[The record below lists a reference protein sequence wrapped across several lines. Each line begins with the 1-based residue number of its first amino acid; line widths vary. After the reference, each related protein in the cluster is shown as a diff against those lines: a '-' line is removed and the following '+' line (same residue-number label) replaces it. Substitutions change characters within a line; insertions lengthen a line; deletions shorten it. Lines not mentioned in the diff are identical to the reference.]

1 MRGVIPSLDLRG
13 HFCAGRADDQG
24 EQTRSAAAHLQ
35 KTKRLCGPGASGA
48 NRRLDHVVLTIGSF
62 TGEHCDVR

>member
-1 MRGVIPSLDLRG
+1 MRGVTPSLDLRG

-24 EQTRSAAAHLQ
+24 EQTRSAA
-35 KTKRLCGPGASGA
+35 
-48 NRRLDHVVLTIGSF
+48 VVLTIGSF